1 MVRIESEKR
10 LDAVRGGGP
19 FLAGKTGVNDSA
31 GWHNYG
37 AGKRSLQLDIG
48 HPDGKAVVFDLVRWA
63 DLVIESFTP
72 GVFAALGF
80 GYDVLR
86 DINPAVVLCST
97 SLMGQTGPYA
107 QFSGFGNL
115 AAALTGFYEITG
127 WPDRPPAGPF
137 LAYTDY
143 IAPRFAA
150 LAALSAVD
158 HARRTGEGQYVD
170 IAQGEAA
177 LHLLAP
183 ALLDWSV
190 NGRVATRRG
199 NDDARLVPHGVY
211 PAAGDDR
218 WVAIACQDDDSW
230 RRLADLIGRAD
241 LAHLSTDERHARQT
255 ELDGIVG
262 AWTCQHPPEV
272 IQDRLQAADVAAHD
286 VQNSTQCMHDPQL
299 AHRHHFRLVPH
310 PHHGQTFVEGP
321 NGAYSRTAPYP
332 AWAGPTVGQHTD
344 VVLRD
349 ILGYDDDR
357 MADLVIAGAIT

>member
-1 MVRIESEKR
+1 M
-10 LDAVRGGGP
+10 
-19 FLAGKTGVNDSA
+19 
-31 GWHNYG
+31 
-37 AGKRSLQLDIG
+37 
-48 HPDGKAVVFDLVRWA
+48 
-63 DLVIESFTP
+63 
-72 GVFAALGF
+72 
-80 GYDVLR
+80 LR

-97 SLMGQTGPYA
+97 SLMGQTGPLA
-107 QFSGFGNL
+107 QFAGFGNL

-190 NGRVATRRG
+190 NGRVVTRRG
-199 NDDARLVPHGVY
+199 NDDATLRAPRRLPGCRRRPLGGHRLPGRR
-211 PAAGDDR
+211 PAGAGSPTSIGRDD
-218 WVAIACQDDDSW
+218 
-230 RRLADLIGRAD
+230 LADL
-241 LAHLSTDERHARQT
+241 STAERRARQA

-272 IQDRLQAADVAAHD
+272 IQDRLQAAGVAAHD
-286 VQNSTQCMHDPQL
+286 VQNSTQCIARPAAGPPAPLPPGPPSPPRRDVRRRTQRGLL
-299 AHRHHFRLVPH
+299 AHRAVPRVGR
-310 PHHGQTFVEGP
+310 PDG
-321 NGAYSRTAPYP
+321 RP
-332 AWAGPTVGQHTD
+332 AHRRRPA
-344 VVLRD
+344 
-349 ILGYDDDR
+349 
-357 MADLVIAGAIT
+357 